1 MEKKFDEENRDVDTD
16 LKKLIK
22 TIMGLNNR
30 IDLSY
35 RAKIQFITRT
45 IQRAKTKIVSAEKKF
60 EAQNLK
66 STEDL
71 DKTKKLLEILIQNRN
86 EMKNEYE
93 YAKLQQTSLQ
103 MSEET
108 IFDKFYSKKEEI
120 EKNDFR
126 DKLDNRI
133 NLLEDEQK

>member
-1 MEKKFDEENRDVDTD
+1 MEKKFDEENRDVDID

-93 YAKLQQTSLQ
+93 YAKL
-103 MSEET
+103 
-108 IFDKFYSKKEEI
+108 
-120 EKNDFR
+120 
-126 DKLDNRI
+126 
-133 NLLEDEQK
+133 

>member
-45 IQRAKTKIVSAEKKF
+45 IQRAKTKINF
-60 EAQNLK
+60 L
-66 STEDL
+66 
-71 DKTKKLLEILIQNRN
+71 
-86 EMKNEYE
+86 
-93 YAKLQQTSLQ
+93 
-103 MSEET
+103 
-108 IFDKFYSKKEEI
+108 
-120 EKNDFR
+120 
-126 DKLDNRI
+126 
-133 NLLEDEQK
+133 

>member
-1 MEKKFDEENRDVDTD
+1 M
-16 LKKLIK
+16 
-22 TIMGLNNR
+22 
-30 IDLSY
+30 
-35 RAKIQFITRT
+35 
-45 IQRAKTKIVSAEKKF
+45 
-60 EAQNLK
+60 
-66 STEDL
+66 
-71 DKTKKLLEILIQNRN
+71 KKLLEILIQNRN